1 MGGRGEEQLSSTPA
15 GAEPAGHAPRGG
27 ALGDNSPHPDLN
39 SSLEPPRMTHSLI
52 GGILEQL
59 ALSQSEEASPM
70 VTLLLGSLWEV
81 LVWLHSTSCK
91 PD

>member
-1 MGGRGEEQLSSTPA
+1 
-15 GAEPAGHAPRGG
+15 
-27 ALGDNSPHPDLN
+27 
-39 SSLEPPRMTHSLI
+39 MTHSLI
-52 GGILEQL
+52 GGILEQV

-70 VTLLLGSLWEV
+70 ATLLLGSLWEV